1 MDLLSL
7 AGPIGAVLSLAALL
21 SAGVV
26 VWRNAGRTQ
35 AASIWRQE
43 AEAHKARGDRLEAG
57 LNDLRAEFATYRDET
72 SRRIEHLESENAT
85 LRELVTARDAIST
98 LTAVAQQNA
107 EALGRIE
114 GILQGER

>member
-1 MDLLSL
+1 MEPLSV
-7 AGPIGAVLSLAALL
+7 ATTVLGLVGLLAAAVTVWR
-21 SAGVV
+21 SAGQ
-26 VWRNAGRTQ
+26 TQ
-35 AASIWRQE
+35 ASKIWREE

-57 LNDLRAEFATYRDET
+57 LADLRAEFATYRDET

-107 EALGRIE
+107 EALGPIE